1 MELIKG
7 MIVNKEKNQGTDMGI
22 YTGSTTGTSRD
33 NDVCSRYTPITWQ
46 VDRQCHKISASS
58 FDNMCKQM
66 LEQKDDMQA
75 TSTRTARS
83 SSSPLTSPPTT

>member
-1 MELIKG
+1 
-7 MIVNKEKNQGTDMGI
+7 MGI

-66 LEQKDDMQA
+66 LEQKDDMHSDIHPHGA
-75 TSTRTARS
+75 RELVAAHLTANNMKNRK
-83 SSSPLTSPPTT
+83 